1 MNKNIK
7 FFLAC
12 TTLMGVFVTHEV
24 KASETVKLNN
34 TIEVAQMWQRG
45 DDKGKYD
52 KDNLAEK
59 LNLTAQQRQEM
70 SQIKAKYDPQ
80 MKTLREEMGA
90 EREKLR
96 TMMRNNESTE
106 NIRSQNQVIAN
117 LGNKMRALGFE
128 SMLEMR
134 EVLTPE
140 QRDKF
145 AELMQERRANM
156 PEQRRNR

>member
-1 MNKNIK
+1 MKKNIK

-24 KASETVKLNN
+24 KASETIKLDNKM
-34 TIEVAQMWQRG
+34 EVAQMWQRG
-45 DDKGKYD
+45 NEKAKYD
-52 KDNLAEK
+52 RDKLAEK
-59 LNLTAQQRQEM
+59 LNLTAEQKQEM
-70 SQIKAKYDPQ
+70 SQIKTKYEPQ

-106 NIRSQNQVIAN
+106 NIRSQNQVISS
-117 LGNKMRALGFE
+117 LGEKMRTLGFE

-134 EVLTPE
+134 EVLTPA
-140 QRDKF
+140 QRDQF
-145 AELMQERRANM
+145 AQLMQERRANM
-156 PEQRRNR
+156 PQQRRNR